1 MKKDLKI
8 VLTGGG
14 TAGHIMPILYL
25 AKLLK
30 KNKNNKIYFIGEK
43 QELAKELI
51 SKFEIPYYSI
61 YAGKM
66 RRYLSFANLLSP
78 FQFATG
84 FFQSL
89 FILRKIKPDLV
100 FAKGGYVTVP
110 AGLAAKFLKIKLMIH
125 ESDVKMGLSNKILA
139 KFAVKIFTN
148 FSVSYYPEKYHQKM
162 TRVGIPINPDF
173 LNTPDQNILESLGL
187 TKKMP
192 TVLIFGGSLGAQ
204 NINFAVSKILAKLLQ
219 NYQVIH
225 ITGKLNYEKFLQRQK
240 RLPKDMQ
247 KNYKIF
253 DFLHSQ
259 MPQVL
264 ASCDLVICR
273 SGANSL
279 NEISALAKPAILIP
293 LPSAASNHQLYN
305 AKIFQREKA
314 AILIEESKLNSQKL
328 FKTIRDLL
336 KREFLLKTLG
346 ENANKMYFPNST
358 EKIAEEIK
366 NREQHL

>member
-30 KNKNNKIYFIGEK
+30 KSKNNQIYFIGVK

-66 RRYLSFANLLSP
+66 RRYFSFANLLSP
-78 FQFATG
+78 FQFAIG

-89 FILRKIKPDLV
+89 SILRKIKPDLV

-110 AGLAAKFLKIKLMIH
+110 VGMAAKFLKIKLLIH

-148 FSVSYYPEKYHQKM
+148 FSVSYYPEKYHQKIV
-162 TRVGIPINPDF
+162 RVGIPVNPDF
-173 LNTPDQNILESLGL
+173 LKPIDQNILASFGFS
-187 TKKMP
+187 KKLP
-192 TVLIFGGSLGAQ
+192 TILIFGGSLGAQ
-204 NINFAVSKILAKLLQ
+204 NINFAVSKILSKLLQ

-240 RLPKDMQ
+240 RLSKDLQ
-247 KNYKIF
+247 KNYKVF

-259 MPQVL
+259 MPKVL
-264 ASCDLVICR
+264 TSCDLVVCR
-273 SGANSL
+273 AGANTL
-279 NEISALAKPAILIP
+279 NEISALGKPAILIP

-305 AKIFQREKA
+305 AKVFQREKA

-346 ENANKMYFPNST
+346 ENAKKMYFPNSA
-358 EKIAEEIK
+358 EKIVEEIE
-366 NREQHL
+366 NSE